1 MASYRL
7 SLLAEE
13 DARRIYSFGIERF
26 GLRKADSYFEGLFAQ
41 FDDIADAPLMYPAV
55 DEIRTGYRRCLYGT
69 HTIYYRLQGD
79 VVQIMRILGREN
91 PDIVA

>member
-41 FDDIADAPLMYPAV
+41 FHDIADAPLMYPAV
-55 DEIRTGYRRCLYGT
+55 DEISTGIVVASMGLIRSIT
-69 HTIYYRLQGD
+69 DWQGD
-79 VVQIMRILGREN
+79 LVQIMRILGREN
-91 PDIVA
+91 PDFGA